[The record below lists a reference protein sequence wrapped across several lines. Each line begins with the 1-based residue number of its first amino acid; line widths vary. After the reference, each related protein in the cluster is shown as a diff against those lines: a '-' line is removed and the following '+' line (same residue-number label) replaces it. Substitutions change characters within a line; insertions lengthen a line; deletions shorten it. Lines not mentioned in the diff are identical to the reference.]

1 MDGHTDSTDHHYA
14 LRVVTTAGAPARY
27 TRIPRYRFG
36 PKPKRRTELGLLVF
50 GWVIITAL
58 YVLASLGRTSKI
70 PPHIGPFL
78 AVLFILTVVAHLTNR
93 WLVPNSH
100 PVVLP
105 IVILLNG
112 IGYVVIARYK
122 PTYASA
128 QAGWTA
134 IGVLLYV
141 VTLLVVRR
149 TRDLD
154 RYRYMLLFIGGF
166 LILSPLIPHI
176 GVEIYGA
183 RLWVHFGS
191 LLFQPVEI
199 AKALLCIFFA
209 SYFAE
214 KKELLSIP
222 TARLG
227 NRLVLDPR
235 PLIPIL
241 AAFGF
246 AMLVIAKENDIG
258 FALLIFT
265 LFITLLWIT
274 TGRIGYIVF
283 GLLLFA
289 VGTFAAA
296 HLFGQFHTRVT
307 VWLDPWSYTS
317 SQAICQVKDAPAAC
331 QSGDQLANGWYALG
345 LGGVGGTGL
354 GLGQASA
361 IPGVGLGIYALT
373 SDMIFAAIGY
383 QLGLMG
389 TAVVTLGFLLLVGTG
404 LRIAQTARSDFARLV
419 AVGLTTLL
427 GFQAFFIMAGVTR
440 LLPLTGITLPFMAY
454 GGSSLITNYV
464 VVALLMRVSEEGSST
479 PSERSSGMQ
488 QPGERAFTQAS

>member
-1 MDGHTDSTDHHYA
+1 
-14 LRVVTTAGAPARY
+14 V
-27 TRIPRYRFG
+27 
-36 PKPKRRTELGLLVF
+36 
-50 GWVIITAL
+50 
-58 YVLASLGRTSKI
+58 
-70 PPHIGPFL
+70 
-78 AVLFILTVVAHLTNR
+78 NR
-93 WLVPNSH
+93 WLVPNAH
-100 PVVLP
+100 PIVLP
-105 IVILLNG
+105 TVVLLNG
-112 IGYVVIARYK
+112 IGYVIIARYA
-122 PTYASA
+122 PGFASA

-134 IGVLLYV
+134 IGVLFYLL
-141 VTLLVVRR
+141 TLLAVRR

-154 RYRYMLLFIGGF
+154 RYRYVMLLVAAL
-166 LILSPLIPHI
+166 LILSPLTPLGNTSANQ
-176 GVEIYGA
+176 GV
-183 RLWVHFGS
+183 RLWIHLGS
-191 LLFQPVEI
+191 LQFEPVEI
-199 AKALLCIFFA
+199 AKIFLCIFFA

-246 AMLVIAKENDIG
+246 AMVVIAKEADIG

-265 LFITLLWIT
+265 LFMVLLWIS

-289 VGTFAAA
+289 IGTFVVA
-296 HLFGQFHTRVT
+296 HLFFTFHERVT
-307 VWLDPWSYTS
+307 IWLDPWAHTS
-317 SQAICQVKDAPAAC
+317 ASPACSPVKTAAC
-331 QSGDQLANGWYALG
+331 LGGGGDQLANGWYAMG
-345 LGGVGGTGL
+345 LGGVGGVGI
-354 GLGQASA
+354 GLGQLCDPALRACALPISE
-361 IPGVGLGIYALT
+361 LT
-373 SDMIFAAIGY
+373 SDMIFAGIGY

-389 TAVVTLGFLLLVGTG
+389 TSAVALGFLLLVGTG

-464 VVALLMRVSEEGSST
+464 LVGILMRVSEEGSST
-479 PSERSSGMQ
+479 LAERASGVT
-488 QPGERAFTQAS
+488 QPGERAFTRVS

>member
-1 MDGHTDSTDHHYA
+1 M
-14 LRVVTTAGAPARY
+14 TTRTSEPARY
-27 TRIPRYRFG
+27 HRVPRYQLG

-58 YVLASLGRTSKI
+58 YALASMAHSSKI
-70 PPHIGPFL
+70 PAHIGPFL
-78 AVLFILTVVAHLTNR
+78 GILFALTVILHMTNR
-93 WLVPNSH
+93 WLVPNAH

-105 IVILLNG
+105 IVVLLNG
-112 IGYVVIARYK
+112 MGYVVIARYD
-122 PTYASA
+122 PAFASA

-134 IGVLLYV
+134 IGVLFYV
-141 VTLLVVRR
+141 ATLIVVRR

-154 RYRYMLLFIGGF
+154 RYRYLLLLLGAIFI
-166 LILSPLIPHI
+166 LMPLVPHLGLTI
-176 GVEIYGA
+176 GGA
-183 RLWVHFGS
+183 RLWVHLGRIQ
-191 LLFQPVEI
+191 FQPVEI
-199 AKALLCIFFA
+199 AKILLCIFFA

-214 KKELLSIP
+214 KKELLTIP

-235 PLIPIL
+235 PLVPIL

-265 LFITLLWIT
+265 LFITMLWIT
-274 TGRIGYIVF
+274 TGRVGYIVF

-289 VGTFAAA
+289 VGTFAVA
-296 HLFGQFHTRVT
+296 HLFFQFHERVT
-307 VWLDPWSYTS
+307 IWLDPWAHTS
-317 SQAICQVKDAPAAC
+317 ISAAC
-331 QSGDQLANGWYALG
+331 TNPHAAACLGGSGDQLANGWYALG
-345 LGGVGGTGL
+345 LGGVGGVGIGL
-354 GLGQASA
+354 GHASA
-361 IPGVGLGIYALT
+361 VSAAPGVLFIYALT

-383 QLGLMG
+383 QFGLMG
-389 TAVVTLGFLLLVGTG
+389 TTAIAIGFLLLVGTG

-419 AVGLTTLL
+419 AVGLTALI

-464 VVALLMRVSEEGSST
+464 LVALLMRVSEEGSAT
-479 PSERSSGMQ
+479 LAERSSGIK
-488 QPGERAFTQAS
+488 QPGERAFTTGN

>member
-1 MDGHTDSTDHHYA
+1 M
-14 LRVVTTAGAPARY
+14 TTRRAPASYHRV
-27 TRIPRYRFG
+27 PRYQLG

-50 GWVIITAL
+50 GWVIITGL
-58 YVLASLGRTSKI
+58 YVLASMAHSSKI
-70 PPHIGPFL
+70 PPHLGPFL
-78 AVLFILTVVAHLTNR
+78 AILFALTVVAHMTNR
-93 WLVPNSH
+93 WLVPNAH

-105 IVILLNG
+105 IVVLLNG
-112 IGYVVIARYK
+112 MGYVVIARYD
-122 PTYASA
+122 PTFAAA

-134 IGVLLYV
+134 LGVFFYV
-141 VTLLVVRR
+141 GTLLAIRR

-154 RYRYMLLFIGGF
+154 RYRYLLLLLAGI
-166 LILSPLIPHI
+166 LILLPLSPL
-176 GVEIYGA
+176 GNTFANSNGA
-183 RLWVHFGS
+183 RLWIHFGS
-191 LLFQPVEI
+191 LEFQPVEI
-199 AKALLCIFFA
+199 GKVLLCIFFA

-214 KKELLSIP
+214 KKELLTIP
-222 TARLG
+222 TARIG

-246 AMLVIAKENDIG
+246 AMLVIAKESDIG

-289 VGTFAAA
+289 VGAFVAA
-296 HLFGQFHTRVT
+296 HLFSQFHERVT
-307 VWLDPWSYTS
+307 LWLDPWSYTS
-317 SQAICQVKDAPAAC
+317 IQHICQAANRPAAC
-331 QSGDQLANGWYALG
+331 LGGDQLANGWYALG
-345 LGGVGGTGL
+345 LGGVGGVGIGL
-354 GLGQASA
+354 GHASA
-361 IPGVGLGIYALT
+361 VSAAPGLLFIYALT

-383 QLGLMG
+383 QFGLMG
-389 TAVVTLGFLLLVGTG
+389 TTAVAIGFLLLVGTG

-419 AVGLTTLL
+419 AVGLTALL

-464 VVALLMRVSEEGSST
+464 LVALLMRVSEEGSAT
-479 PSERSSGMQ
+479 LAERSSGIK
-488 QPGERAFTQAS
+488 QPGERAFTAVN

>member
-1 MDGHTDSTDHHYA
+1 MSTA
-14 LRVVTTAGAPARY
+14 RAPARY
-27 TRIPRYRFG
+27 HRVPVYEFG

-50 GWVIITAL
+50 AWAIIAAL

-78 AVLFILTVVAHLTNR
+78 AVMFLLAIIGHVANR
-93 WLVPNSH
+93 WLVPNAH
-100 PVVLP
+100 PVLLP
-105 IVILLNG
+105 TVVLLNG
-112 IGYVVIARYK
+112 IGYVIIARYA
-122 PTYASA
+122 PAFASA

-134 IGVLLYV
+134 IGVLFYV
-141 VTLLVVRR
+141 LALLFVRR

-154 RYRYMLLFIGGF
+154 RYRYVLLLIGGI
-166 LILSPLIPHI
+166 LILLPLVPHVGLTI
-176 GVEIYGA
+176 GGA

-191 LLFQPVEI
+191 LQFQPIEI
-199 AKALLCIFFA
+199 AKILLCIFFA
-209 SYFAE
+209 SYLAE

-227 NRLVLDPR
+227 NRLVVDPR

-241 AAFGF
+241 AVFGF
-246 AMLVIAKENDIG
+246 AMVVIGKEYDIG

-265 LFITLLWIT
+265 LFVVMLWVS

-283 GLLLFA
+283 SVLLFA
-289 VGTFAAA
+289 IGAYVAA
-296 HLFGQFHTRVT
+296 HLFFTFHERVEI
-307 VWLDPWSYTS
+307 WIDPWAHTS
-317 SQAICQVKDAPAAC
+317 SSPACVNPHAAAC
-331 QSGDQLANGWYALG
+331 LGGSGDEIANGWYAMG
-345 LGGVGGTGL
+345 LGGVGGVGL
-354 GLGQASA
+354 GLGQACATSCHLV
-361 IPGVGLGIYALT
+361 ISSLT

-389 TAVVTLGFLLLVGTG
+389 TSVVALAFLLLVGTG

-419 AVGLTTLL
+419 AVGLTALL

-440 LLPLTGITLPFMAY
+440 LLPFTGITLPFMAY

-464 VVALLMRVSEEGSST
+464 LVALLMRISEEGSST
-479 PSERSSGMQ
+479 PAERSSGFA
-488 QPGERAFTQAS
+488 QPGERAFTRAT

>member
-1 MDGHTDSTDHHYA
+1 
-14 LRVVTTAGAPARY
+14 VVTTAGTLPRY
-27 TRIPRYRFG
+27 SRIPRYQFG

-58 YVLASLGRTSKI
+58 YVLASLGQTSHI

-78 AVLFILTVVAHLTNR
+78 GVLFALTVVAHLANR
-93 WLVPNSH
+93 WLVPNAH

-105 IVILLNG
+105 IVVLLNG
-112 IGYVVIARYK
+112 IGYVVIARFD
-122 PTYASA
+122 PGLAA
-128 QAGWTA
+128 GQAGWTG

-141 VTLLVVRR
+141 LTLLVVRR

-154 RYRYMLLFIGGF
+154 RYRYLLLLLAAIFI
-166 LILSPLIPHI
+166 LMPLVPHI
-176 GVEIYGA
+176 GLTIGGA
-183 RLWVHFGS
+183 RLWVHLGS
-191 LLFQPVEI
+191 LQFQPVEV
-199 AKALLCIFFA
+199 AKILLCIFFA

-214 KKELLSIP
+214 KNELLSIP

-265 LFITLLWIT
+265 LFMVLLWIT

-289 VGTFAAA
+289 VGTFAVA
-296 HLFGQFHTRVT
+296 HLFFQFHERVII
-307 VWLDPWSYTS
+307 WLDPWSHTS
-317 SQAICQVKDAPAAC
+317 SSPACTAVPKTAAC
-331 QSGDQLANGWYALG
+331 LGGIGDQLANGWYALG
-345 LGGVGGTGL
+345 TGGVGGVGL
-354 GLGQASA
+354 GLGHATASGA
-361 IPGVGLGIYALT
+361 LPGALYISALT

-389 TAVVTLGFLLLVGTG
+389 TAVVAIGFLLLVGAG

-464 VVALLMRVSEEGSST
+464 LVALLMRVSEEGSST
-479 PSERSSGMQ
+479 PAERTSGIK
-488 QPGERAFTQAS
+488 QPGERPFTRAH

>member
-1 MDGHTDSTDHHYA
+1 
-14 LRVVTTAGAPARY
+14 VVTTAAAPARY

-58 YVLASLGRTSKI
+58 YILASLGQTSKI

-78 AVLFILTVVAHLTNR
+78 AVLFILTVVLHLANR
-93 WLVPNSH
+93 WLVPNAH
-100 PVVLP
+100 PILLPVV
-105 IVILLNG
+105 VLLNG
-112 IGYVVIARYK
+112 IGYVVIARYD
-122 PTYASA
+122 PSIASA

-134 IGVLLYV
+134 ISVFFYV
-141 VTLLVVRR
+141 GTLLLVRR

-154 RYRYMLLFIGGF
+154 RYRYLL
-166 LILSPLIPHI
+166 LLVAALLVLSPLVPPFGNNLANSG
-176 GVEIYGA
+176 GV
-183 RLWVHFGS
+183 RLWVKIGS
-191 LLFQPVEI
+191 VEFQPVEI
-199 AKALLCIFFA
+199 AKILLCIFFA

-246 AMLVIAKENDIG
+246 AMLVIAKEYDIG

-265 LFITLLWIT
+265 LFIVLLWIT
-274 TGRIGYIVF
+274 TGRIAYIVF

-289 VGTFAAA
+289 VGAFVAA
-296 HLFGQFHTRVT
+296 HLFSQFHERVT
-307 VWLDPWSYTS
+307 LWLDPWSYTS
-317 SQAICQVKDAPAAC
+317 SQPVCQATLRPTAC
-331 QSGDQLANGWYALG
+331 LGGDQLADGWYAMG
-345 LGGVGGTGL
+345 LGGVGGVGL
-354 GLGQASA
+354 GLGQACYVT
-361 IPGVGLGIYALT
+361 GCTGLFIYALT

-389 TAVVTLGFLLLVGTG
+389 TAVVTLAFLLLVGTG

-419 AVGLTTLL
+419 AVGLTTLI
-427 GFQAFFIMAGVTR
+427 GFQSFFIMAGVTR

-464 VVALLMRVSEEGSST
+464 LIALLMRISEEGTAT
-479 PSERSSGMQ
+479 PAERSSGTP
-488 QPGERAFTQAS
+488 QPGERAFTQAN

>member
-1 MDGHTDSTDHHYA
+1 M
-14 LRVVTTAGAPARY
+14 TAGAPARY
-27 TRIPRYRFG
+27 TRIPRYQFG

-50 GWVIITAL
+50 GWVIIAAL
-58 YVLASLGRTSKI
+58 YSLASLARSSKI
-70 PPHIGPFL
+70 PAHIGPFL
-78 AVLFILTVVAHLTNR
+78 GVLFALTILAHLTNR
-93 WLVPNSH
+93 WLVPNAH

-105 IVILLNG
+105 IVVLLNG
-112 IGYVVIARYK
+112 IGYVVIARYD
-122 PTYASA
+122 PAFASA

-134 IGVLLYV
+134 IGVFFYV
-141 VTLLVVRR
+141 GTLLVVRR

-154 RYRYMLLFIGGF
+154 RYRYLLLFLAGI
-166 LILSPLIPHI
+166 LILMPLIPHF
-176 GVEIYGA
+176 GLEINGA
-183 RLWVHFGS
+183 RLWVHIGRVQ
-191 LLFQPVEI
+191 FQPIEI
-199 AKALLCIFFA
+199 AKILLCIFFA

-235 PLIPIL
+235 PLVPIL

-246 AMLVIAKENDIG
+246 AMLVIAKEYDIG
-258 FALLIFT
+258 FALLIFV

-274 TGRIGYIVF
+274 TGRVGYIVF

-289 VGTFAAA
+289 VGTYAAA
-296 HLFGQFHTRVT
+296 HLFGQFHTRVE
-307 VWLDPWSYTS
+307 VWLDPWRYTS
-317 SQAICQVKDAPAAC
+317 IQPLCQAKNAPAAC
-331 QSGDQLANGWYALG
+331 FSGDQLANGWYALG
-345 LGGVGGTGL
+345 LGGVGGTGI
-354 GLGQASA
+354 GLGHATASSLNV
-361 IPGVGLGIYALT
+361 IPGSLFIYALT

-389 TAVVTLGFLLLVGTG
+389 TTVVAIGFLLLVGTG

-464 VVALLMRVSEEGSST
+464 LVALLMRVSEEGSST
-479 PSERSSGMQ
+479 PAERSSGIK
-488 QPGERAFTQAS
+488 QPGERAFTRAN

>member
-1 MDGHTDSTDHHYA
+1 MTG
-14 LRVVTTAGAPARY
+14 RAPTRY
-27 TRIPRYRFG
+27 HSIPRYQLG

-58 YVLASLGRTSKI
+58 YVLASLGHTSKI

-78 AVLFILTVVAHLTNR
+78 GVLLALTVVAHVANR
-93 WLVPNSH
+93 WLVPNAH

-105 IVILLNG
+105 IIVLLNG
-112 IGYVVIARYK
+112 IGYVVIARWDPK
-122 PTYASA
+122 YASA

-134 IGVLLYV
+134 LGVLLYV
-141 VTLLVVRR
+141 LTLLLVRR

-154 RYRYMLLFIGGF
+154 RYRYLMLLLAGMFI
-166 LILSPLIPHI
+166 LAPLIPHFGESI
-176 GVEIYGA
+176 NGA
-183 RLWVHFGS
+183 RLWVHIGT

-199 AKALLCIFFA
+199 AKILLCVFFA

-214 KKELLSIP
+214 KKELLTIP

-235 PLIPIL
+235 PLVPIL
-241 AAFGF
+241 AAWGF

-274 TGRIGYIVF
+274 TGRVGYIVF

-289 VGTFAAA
+289 VGTFVAA
-296 HLFGQFHTRVT
+296 HLFTQFHERVT
-307 VWLDPWSYTS
+307 IWLDPWSYTS
-317 SQAICQVKDAPAAC
+317 GAPACVPGHEATAC
-331 QSGDQLANGWYALG
+331 SGGDQLANGWYAMG

-354 GLGQASA
+354 GLGQACQAVCSA
-361 IPGVGLGIYALT
+361 GQLFIYALT
-373 SDMIFAAIGY
+373 SDMIFAAVGLE
-383 QLGLMG
+383 LGLMG
-389 TAVVTLGFLLLVGTG
+389 TAVVVLAFLLLVGTG
-404 LRIAQTARSDFARLV
+404 LRIAQTARSDFARLI
-419 AVGLTTLL
+419 AVGLTVLL
-427 GFQAFFIMAGVTR
+427 GFQAFYIMAGVTR

-454 GGSSLITNYV
+454 GGSSLVTNYV
-464 VVALLMRVSEEGSST
+464 LVALLMRVSEEGSST
-479 PSERSSGMQ
+479 PAERSSGIK
-488 QPGERAFTQAS
+488 QPGERAFTRAT